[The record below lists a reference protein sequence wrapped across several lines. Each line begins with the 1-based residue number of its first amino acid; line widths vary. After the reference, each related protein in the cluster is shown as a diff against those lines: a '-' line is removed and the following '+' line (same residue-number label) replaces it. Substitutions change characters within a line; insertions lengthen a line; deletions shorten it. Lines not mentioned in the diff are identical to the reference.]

1 MFLDA
6 GDPGRARAEKVME
19 ELEEM
24 EKLEKKTAVVGTS
37 YFCMGAPGS
46 SREPETPWELPGE
59 GSELPGAPKT
69 GVWETPGAL
78 ELPGDPSGDPLS
90 GLELPGDPLSRGLQG
105 VSAELHYQL
114 RRNPHSIKGERA

>member
-1 MFLDA
+1 M
-6 GDPGRARAEKVME
+6 P
-19 ELEEM
+19 
-24 EKLEKKTAVVGTS
+24 TS

-90 GLELPGDPLSRGLQG
+90 GLELPGDPLSRGLLGVSWELQG
-105 VSAELHYQL
+105 VSGGGSPGRGVGAPPDTPELPG
-114 RRNPHSIKGERA
+114 RPPRSPGAPGKSREKAGIVA